1 MGEFTE
7 IQWRRLLRYLRS
19 LGLPP
24 AVGLVILVFLF
35 GLLSWRLMVT
45 YSWGP
50 YVFLVLM
57 VYLGQLLGRPLR
69 REAIRQWSG
78 PDFYWR
84 IRCWEQL
91 LLSLPFALVLLVF
104 KDWWFGLLAV
114 ALSLLS
120 LWSPPLLHVRFPFRL
135 PFGKK
140 PFEYTTGLRKHLWL
154 LLVVLF
160 FVVIGFIVANPG
172 LSVFGFTILMLL
184 PMGGIGQI
192 EPVTYLWQHSQT
204 PAAFLWQKW
213 VTGAE
218 HLCYLGLPL
227 AIFLGVLFPGMSL
240 AVGVVFVVGLGAQT
254 AILLA
259 KYASY
264 PRDID
269 FVHAILVA
277 TGIIFLP
284 VLVVVLPFLGR
295 KALANLKQYLPWSS

>member
-1 MGEFTE
+1 MCIMGEFTG
-7 IQWRRLLRYLRS
+7 IQWRRFLRYLRS

-24 AVGLVILVFLF
+24 AVGLFILVLLF
-35 GLLSWRLMVT
+35 GLLSWRLLVT
-45 YSWGP
+45 YSWGA
-50 YVFLVLM
+50 YVYLVLLG
-57 VYLGQLLGRPLR
+57 YLGQQLGRPAR
-69 REAIRQWSG
+69 RDSIRQWSG
-78 PDFYWR
+78 PDYYWR
-84 IRCWEQL
+84 IRSWEQL
-91 LLSLPFALVLLVF
+91 LLSLPFALLLLLI
-104 KDWWFGLLAV
+104 KDWWFGPLAV
-114 ALSLLS
+114 VLSLLS
-120 LWSPPLLHVRFPFRL
+120 LWSPPVPQGRFTVGL

-160 FVVIGFIVANPG
+160 FVVTGFVVANPG

-184 PMGGIGQI
+184 PMGWMGQI
-192 EPVTYLWQHSQT
+192 EPVTYLWQYSQN

-213 VTGAE
+213 LTGLE
-218 HLCYLGLPL
+218 HLIYLGLPL
-227 AIFLGVLFPGMSL
+227 AIFLGVLLPEMSL
-240 AVGVVFVVGLGAQT
+240 AIAVVFVVGLGAQT

-295 KALANLKQYLPWSS
+295 KALANLKKYLP

>member
-1 MGEFTE
+1 MGEFTG
-7 IQWRRLLRYLRS
+7 IQWRRLQRYLRS
-19 LGLPP
+19 LGLHP
-24 AVGLVILVFLF
+24 AVGLFILILLF
-35 GLLSWRLMVT
+35 GLLSWRLMVS

-50 YVFLVLM
+50 YVYLLLM
-57 VYLGQLLGRPLR
+57 VYLGQLLGRPVR

-78 PDFYWR
+78 PDYYWR

-91 LLSLPFALVLLVF
+91 LLSLPFVLVLFIF
-104 KDWWFGLLAV
+104 KDWWLGPLAV
-114 ALSLLS
+114 LLS
-120 LWSPPLLHVRFPFRL
+120 LFSLWNPPVLQGRFSLSL

-140 PFEYTTGLRKHLWL
+140 PFEYTTGLRKHNWL

-160 FVVIGFIVANPG
+160 FVVMGFVVANPG

-184 PMGGIGQI
+184 PMGWMGQI

-213 VTGAE
+213 LTGLE
-218 HLCYLGLPL
+218 HLLYLGLPL
-227 AIFLGVLFPGMSL
+227 AVFLVAMLPEMSL
-240 AVGVVFVVGLGAQT
+240 AIAVIFVVGVGAQS
-254 AILLA
+254 AVLLA

-295 KALANLKQYLPWSS
+295 KAIANLKQYLP